1 MFEIDTV
8 IVWLQQN
15 PDWVAY
21 ALFIA
26 AFIESF
32 AIIGIFI
39 PGVVFLALISGM
51 AASADIHLIQVL
63 IIVFTA
69 SSMADLLS
77 FFIGLKFSKRIDK
90 IWPFIQNPDWLK
102 KGRDFFKTYGV
113 FGIILAKF
121 IGPIR
126 PLMPLTA
133 GSLNMKFRS
142 FLPVELFAS
151 LIWAPLYSLPG
162 YFAGKAVFADINN
175 FFLLLSILI
184 AVVFTILL
192 YMKLIKKSY

>member
-1 MFEIDTV
+1 MIIGYMGMCRLCSSRSVCLSVQFD
-8 IVWLQQN
+8 LSG
-15 PDWVAY
+15 A
-21 ALFIA
+21 ALFNNQSMSPFQLIFQIINRGIA
-26 AFIESF
+26 
-32 AIIGIFI
+32 
-39 PGVVFLALISGM
+39 LNCM
-51 AASADIHLIQVL
+51 
-63 IIVFTA
+63 
-69 SSMADLLS
+69 S

-90 IWPFIQNPDWLK
+90 IWPFIQNPDWLR

-151 LIWAPLYSLPG
+151 LIWTPLYSLPG